1 MQLILH
7 FGGDIPHD
15 LQQRIPRIFEF
26 GRIPNLCGIWAEFQS
41 SVGFISYSLNH
52 KCLTKASRCLQPPAY
67 QVQLI

>member
-1 MQLILH
+1 MIYNKGFPESLNLA
-7 FGGDIPHD
+7 
-15 LQQRIPRIFEF
+15 E
-26 GRIPNLCGIWAEFQS
+26 IPNLCGIWAEFQS